1 MAYELFAEAGTWQH
15 VYLGYFVVVLVVLRI
30 LWGLIG
36 SRHARFSDF
45 VKSPGTVIGY
55 LVSTLR
61 NRPRHYLGHNPAG
74 GWMVIALLVGVAA
87 TGISGWAMKTDA
99 LWGEDWVEELHE
111 GLANGMLVLI
121 ALHLAG
127 VVVASFQHKE
137 NLVRAMITG
146 QKPYPGTPN
155 HD

>member
-1 MAYELFAEAGTWQH
+1 
-15 VYLGYFVVVLVVLRI
+15 
-30 LWGLIG
+30 
-36 SRHARFSDF
+36 
-45 VKSPGTVIGY
+45 
-55 LVSTLR
+55 
-61 NRPRHYLGHNPAG
+61 
-74 GWMVIALLVGVAA
+74 MVIALLVGVAA